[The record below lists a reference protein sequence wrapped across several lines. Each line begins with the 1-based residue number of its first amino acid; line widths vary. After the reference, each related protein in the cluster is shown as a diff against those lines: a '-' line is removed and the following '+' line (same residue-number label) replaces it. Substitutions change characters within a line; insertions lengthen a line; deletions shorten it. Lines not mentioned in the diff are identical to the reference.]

1 MEQLSIPQV
10 ATWARGQYEG
20 PDLPVRGVAIDS
32 RTAGPGQLFVALRG
46 SRVDGHEYLG
56 EAFASGAAAALVDRP
71 EVAAIHRAMGRAVIL
86 ATDARHALGEL
97 AAGYRASLD
106 LAVIG
111 ITGSCGKTTTKE
123 MLRLLLGDRAAASP
137 QSFNNDLGVP
147 LTLLSARRTHA
158 FCVVEMGTSGPGE
171 IAALSRIARPDVGV
185 VLNVGTSH
193 LERLGDVDGVAR
205 EKFALV
211 EALGT
216 TGCAVLNWDD
226 ERTRAMVERAAGRV
240 LTFGTWPHADV
251 FADDIRTSG
260 YSLGFRL
267 FHRKRVTMRLIGLHN
282 VHNALAAAAVAL
294 WLGEHPWDV
303 CERLKLYRPPPMR
316 MALEEIGRIR
326 LINDAYNANPRSMA
340 AALHEMSYRSGGRRI
355 AVLGDMAELGG
366 EAATLHAEIGRHAAQ
381 ARIDVLW
388 AIGPLSEATARAAR
402 DAGLRKVHWS
412 PSVKEAVEH
421 PAVRVKSRD
430 VVLFKASRAMALER
444 VYEAIKGE
452 IEQRRR
458 PAPARRAAT

>member
-1 MEQLSIPQV
+1 MEQLSIHQV
-10 ATWARGQYEG
+10 ATWTGGQYEG
-20 PDLPVRGVAIDS
+20 PELPVRGVAIDS
-32 RTAGPGQLFVALRG
+32 RTAAPGQLFVALRG
-46 SRVDGHEYLG
+46 SRVDGHDYLG

-71 EVAAIHRAMGRAVIL
+71 DVARAHRAMGRPVL
-86 ATDARHALGEL
+86 LVPDARRALGDL
-97 AAGYRASLD
+97 AAAYRASLD
-106 LAVIG
+106 LKVVG

-123 MLRLLLGDRAAASP
+123 MLRLLLGDRAIASP

-158 FCVVEMGTSGPGE
+158 FCIVEMGTNGPGE
-171 IAALSRIARPDVGV
+171 IAALARIARPQVGI
-185 VLNVGTSH
+185 VLNVGTAH
-193 LERLGDVDGVAR
+193 LERLGDIEGVAR

-211 EALGT
+211 EALGPA
-216 TGCAVLNWDD
+216 GCAVLNWDD
-226 ERTRAMVERAAGRV
+226 ERTRAMMEAAPCPA
-240 LTFGTWPHADV
+240 LSFGTWPHADV

-267 FHRKRVTMRLIGLHN
+267 FHRRRVTMRLIGVHN
-282 VHNALAAAAVAL
+282 VHNALAAAAAAL

-303 CERLKLYRPPPMR
+303 CERLKLYRPAPMR
-316 MALEEIGRIR
+316 MAVEEIGRIR

-340 AALHEMSYRSGGRRI
+340 AALHEMSYRAGGRRI
-355 AVLGDMAELGG
+355 AVLGDMLELG
-366 EAATLHAEIGRHAAQ
+366 EQAATLHAEIGRSAAR

-402 DAGLRKVHWS
+402 DAGLRHVHWS
-412 PSVKEAVEH
+412 PSVTEAVER
-421 PAVRVKSRD
+421 PPVRVKSRD

-444 VYEAIKGE
+444 VYEVVKEG

-458 PAPARRAAT
+458 PAVARECDS